1 MTVTVKFALEG
12 AMKRA
17 GTPHALCEVGVKWG

>member
-17 GTPHALCEVGVKWG
+17 RKTHALCEVGVKWG